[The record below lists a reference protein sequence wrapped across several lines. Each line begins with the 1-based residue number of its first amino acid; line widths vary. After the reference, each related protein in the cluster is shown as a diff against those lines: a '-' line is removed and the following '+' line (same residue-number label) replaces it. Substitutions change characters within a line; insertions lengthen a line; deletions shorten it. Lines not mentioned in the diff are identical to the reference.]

1 MSFLSAMEGL
11 WTNRRSRDKRK
22 KKNKRIIIHTADI
35 HAIFVR
41 RITYWK

>member
-1 MSFLSAMEGL
+1 M
-11 WTNRRSRDKRK
+11 DKQTEQRQKK